1 MGRALQPAPAG
12 HPVAIHYER
21 RQPEETTLYQVVQE
35 QLETFLAQV
44 EAKTGTVFPS
54 CGARCM
60 DESGAHPSH
69 ACWSAL
75 VLYVGF
81 VENRVSPLGRG
92 CVKTRW
98 CALFRK
104 LDLSDRAAFN
114 SF

>member
-81 VENRVSPLGRG
+81 VENRVSSLGR
-92 CVKTRW
+92 KP
-98 CALFRK
+98 ALDYLR
-104 LDLSDRAAFN
+104 
-114 SF
+114 